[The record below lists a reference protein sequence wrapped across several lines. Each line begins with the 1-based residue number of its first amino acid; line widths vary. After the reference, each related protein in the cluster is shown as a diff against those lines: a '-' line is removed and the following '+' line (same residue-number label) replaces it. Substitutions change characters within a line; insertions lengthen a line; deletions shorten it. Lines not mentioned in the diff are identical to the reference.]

1 MNKQIKKYFDWKFD
15 DCEVGGKPYGE
26 DNGVEWFGVWDKDF
40 LLVGCP
46 AENEGLGL
54 FSWYSNGPH
63 FQGGPELFDIS
74 QHEFNSEMR
83 EYLERKYPEVT
94 ISNII

>member
-1 MNKQIKKYFDWKFD
+1 MNKQIKRYFDWKFD
-15 DCEVGGKPYGE
+15 DCEVGGKPYE
-26 DNGVEWFGVWDKDF
+26 DDNGVEWFGVWDKDF

-46 AENEGLGL
+46 ADEYGLS
-54 FSWYSNGPH
+54 SWFSNGPH

-94 ISNII
+94 ISSII